1 MMILEFFKIT
11 IKYWLCAFIFY
22 STVTPKETISIS
34 YIEAT
39 HNNINA
45 ASAKESNEA
54 THNNINAASTKE
66 PNVATN
72 NNINAASTKEP
83 NVATNNNINAASTKE
98 SNETSNKTMD
108 ASLNNENNKNT
119 AKINATVKDET
130 NKINEDFKTNPKE
143 AIKEAS
149 IDNLKDATS
158 SESSVASID
167 TDVETNKNF
176 TNFIS
181 INSLNNKFKPLESF
195 DENSGL
201 ISSSR
206 SKFNISHHSS
216 GEPRTLWTDGDT
228 SNSIQDISGK
238 P

>member
-1 MMILEFFKIT
+1 MMVLELFKIT

-39 HNNINA
+39 YNNINA

-72 NNINAASTKEP
+72 NNINAASTKESKE
-83 NVATNNNINAASTKE
+83 TTK
-98 SNETSNKTMD
+98 KTMY

-119 AKINATVKDET
+119 AKINATVKDEN
-130 NKINEDFKTNPKE
+130 NKINEDFKNNPKE
-143 AIKEAS
+143 ATQEAS
-149 IDNLKDATS
+149 INNVTN
-158 SESSVASID
+158 SESSVASIV
-167 TDVETNKNF
+167 TDETNKNV

-181 INSLNNKFKPLESF
+181 INSLNNKFNSLESF
-195 DENSGL
+195 DENSGLTL

-206 SKFNISHHSS
+206 SKFNISKHSS

-238 P
+238 SYRVV

>member
-1 MMILEFFKIT
+1 MVLEFFKIT

-39 HNNINA
+39 HKNING

-72 NNINAASTKEP
+72 NNINAASTKESKE
-83 NVATNNNINAASTKE
+83 TTK
-98 SNETSNKTMD
+98 KTMD

-119 AKINATVKDET
+119 AKINATFKDET

-181 INSLNNKFKPLESF
+181 INSLNNKFNSLESF

-201 ISSSR
+201 TLISSSR
-206 SKFNISHHSS
+206 SNFNISQHSN

-228 SNSIQDISGK
+228 SNSIHDISGK

>member
-1 MMILEFFKIT
+1 MMVLELFKIT

-22 STVTPKETISIS
+22 RTVTPKETISIS

-83 NVATNNNINAASTKE
+83 NVAKNNNINAASTKE
-98 SNETSNKTMD
+98 SNETTNKTMD

-143 AIKEAS
+143 ATKEAY
-149 IDNLKDATS
+149 INNATN

-167 TDVETNKNF
+167 TDDKTNKNF

-181 INSLNNKFKPLESF
+181 INSLNNKFKPLKSF

-206 SKFNISHHSS
+206 SKFNISQHSS